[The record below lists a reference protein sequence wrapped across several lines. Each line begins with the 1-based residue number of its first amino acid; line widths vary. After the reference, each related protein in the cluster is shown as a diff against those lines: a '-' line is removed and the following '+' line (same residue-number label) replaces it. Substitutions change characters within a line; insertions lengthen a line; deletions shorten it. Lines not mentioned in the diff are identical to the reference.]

1 MRGSQLSIVHQLGC
15 CPAERKLKLVVQL
28 PPEMHRPWLRLP
40 LWSALPASHIQPSAA
55 YCWLDVIAVF
65 FQMQL
70 VITKRVDNAS
80 HHCNSR
86 CKVSPASP
94 ARTVSHLYAWQQGAY
109 HPGFAKLP
117 SSAKR
122 RIAVAVE
129 PQSLRLR

>member
-1 MRGSQLSIVHQLGC
+1 MAQIASVVSFACITYSAFCCILLAQVFDFVH
-15 CPAERKLKLVVQL
+15 
-28 PPEMHRPWLRLP
+28 
-40 LWSALPASHIQPSAA
+40 
-55 YCWLDVIAVF
+55 VIAVF

-70 VITKRVDNAS
+70 VITKRADKAS

-86 CKVSPASP
+86 CEVSPASP
-94 ARTVSHLYAWQQGAY
+94 ARTVSHLYASQQAAY

-129 PQSLRLR
+129 PQSLLLR